1 MPPRIHVIAG
11 RKGGVGKTTLAVN
24 LAAVTHAVLTNR
36 RSPLHEAT
44 GGLDDEQ
51 DPTVLLVNTDP
62 QGSSVWWSGR
72 VEGKEGLP
80 YDIAQAEKPAELQA
94 LRRTP
99 YQHIFVDTPGSLEDD
114 RILQA
119 VLDDCDDVIV
129 PMEPEPLCFEPTR
142 TTINDVLV
150 PRGLPYRVVINNWDP
165 RDGVVDLKDT
175 ADYIKKMRW
184 PVCNTI
190 VRHYKIHTRA
200 SAVGQVVTQY
210 PKNRVAAEAREDMFC
225 LALELGFGGSTAVP
239 QQTGIPRDAV
249 EV

>member
-24 LAAVTHAVLTNR
+24 LAAVTHAVLNNQ
-36 RSPLHEAT
+36 RSPLRQAV
-44 GGLDDEQ
+44 GDDAEE
-51 DPTVLLVNTDP
+51 PSTVLLANTDP

-72 VEGKEGLP
+72 VQGQDGLP
-80 YDIAQAEKPAELQA
+80 YDIAQVENPAELRA
-94 LRRTP
+94 LRRTE
-99 YQHIFVDTPGSLEDD
+99 YQHVFVDTPGSLEDD

-119 VLDDCDDVIV
+119 VLDHCDDVLV

-142 TTINDVLV
+142 TTINDVII
-150 PRGLPYRVVINNWDP
+150 PRGIPYRVVVNNWDP
-165 RDGVVDLKDT
+165 RDGVLDLKET
-175 ADYIKKMRW
+175 AQYIKKMGW

-210 PKNRVAAEAREDMFC
+210 PKNRVAAEAREDLYS
-225 LALELGFGGSTAVP
+225 LALELGFGGSTQVPRQAGVP
-239 QQTGIPRDAV
+239 QEAL